1 MSILLFLEVE
11 AGADL
16 DAVLRALD
24 SIQAEYSDGTDC
36 TDGLRGYLPASNT
49 GFGFGIVD
57 PPEALAAE
65 GIEAEWQVGLLGSF
79 HFRASGFE
87 SAWEEICRFI
97 KRYAAM
103 WGSGLCSRSSSRA
116 SMRQGSGRIW
126 SFRGL
131 LHRNA
136 GYRSGRPRPDL
147 ILTISGDIPYG
158 YNTSV
163 GRLISHL
170 SAQFQSFGSI

>member
-1 MSILLFLEVE
+1 MSISLFLEVE

-16 DAVLRALD
+16 GAVLHALD
-24 SIQAEYSDGTDC
+24 SIQAEYSDG

-49 GFGFGIVD
+49 GFGFGIID

-103 WGSGLCSRSSSRA
+103 CGFRFVL
-116 SMRQGSGRIW
+116 
-126 SFRGL
+126 SFQFESVYAARLGK
-131 LHRNA
+131 
-136 GYRSGRPRPDL
+136 DL
-147 ILTISGDIPYG
+147 VLPGP
-158 YNTSV
+158 
-163 GRLISHL
+163 
-170 SAQFQSFGSI
+170 AAP

>member
-1 MSILLFLEVE
+1 MSISLFLEVE

-16 DAVLRALD
+16 DAVLRALG

-49 GFGFGIVD
+49 GFGFGIID

-103 WGSGLCSRSSSRA
+103 CGFRFVL
-116 SMRQGSGRIW
+116 
-126 SFRGL
+126 SFQFESVYAARLGK
-131 LHRNA
+131 
-136 GYRSGRPRPDL
+136 DL
-147 ILTISGDIPYG
+147 VLPGP
-158 YNTSV
+158 
-163 GRLISHL
+163 
-170 SAQFQSFGSI
+170 AAP

>member
-1 MSILLFLEVE
+1 MSISLFLEVE

-16 DAVLRALD
+16 GAVLHALG
-24 SIQAEYSDGTDC
+24 SIQAGFSSGTG
-36 TDGLRGYLPASNT
+36 GLRGYLPASNT

-65 GIEAEWQVGLLGSF
+65 GIEASWQVGLLGSF

-103 WGSGLCSRSSSRA
+103 CGFRFVL
-116 SMRQGSGRIW
+116 
-126 SFRGL
+126 SFQFESVFAARLGQ
-131 LHRNA
+131 
-136 GYRSGRPRPDL
+136 DL
-147 ILTISGDIPYG
+147 VLPGP
-158 YNTSV
+158 
-163 GRLISHL
+163 
-170 SAQFQSFGSI
+170 AAP

>member
-1 MSILLFLEVE
+1 MSISLFLEVE

-16 DAVLRALD
+16 GAVLRALD
-24 SIQAEYSDGTDC
+24 SLPAEYSEG

-57 PPEALAAE
+57 PPEAVVAE

-79 HFRASGFE
+79 HSRASGFE

-103 WGSGLCSRSSSRA
+103 CGFRFVL
-116 SMRQGSGRIW
+116 
-126 SFRGL
+126 SFQFESVYAARLGK
-131 LHRNA
+131 
-136 GYRSGRPRPDL
+136 DL
-147 ILTISGDIPYG
+147 VLPGP
-158 YNTSV
+158 
-163 GRLISHL
+163 
-170 SAQFQSFGSI
+170 AAP